1 MPDPL
6 APIPPPSPESSDAP
20 TPRQRT
26 TVYLAC
32 TLLVLCSIVLLL
44 LPSTRLPLP
53 GRIALASVNLIAV
66 AVLLLVVR
74 QKSNDPK

>member
-1 MPDPL
+1 
-6 APIPPPSPESSDAP
+6 
-20 TPRQRT
+20 
-26 TVYLAC
+26 
-32 TLLVLCSIVLLL
+32 VLCSIVLLL